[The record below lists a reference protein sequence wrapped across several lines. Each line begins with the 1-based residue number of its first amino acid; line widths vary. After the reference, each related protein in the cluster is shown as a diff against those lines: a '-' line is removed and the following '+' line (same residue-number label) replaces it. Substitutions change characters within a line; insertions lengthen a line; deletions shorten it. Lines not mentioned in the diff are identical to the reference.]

1 VRIQLEI
8 DALIFQI
15 ETRDPETMARWLV
28 EWFAEIQRLWTP
40 ATHIRIMVYPSY
52 SLRDT
57 GKPFEFDWIANASL
71 NGPISGKIHTP
82 AQFVRELGDRLAD
95 LGADK

>member
-8 DALIFQI
+8 DAIFRQI

-28 EWFAEIQRLWTP
+28 EQFAEIQRIWTP
-40 ATHIRIMVYPSY
+40 ATYIRVMVYPSFALN
-52 SLRDT
+52 SMDRSAA
-57 GKPFEFDWIANASL
+57 DWIESASL

-82 AQFVRELGDRLAD
+82 AQFVRELGERLAD
-95 LGADK
+95 LGADR